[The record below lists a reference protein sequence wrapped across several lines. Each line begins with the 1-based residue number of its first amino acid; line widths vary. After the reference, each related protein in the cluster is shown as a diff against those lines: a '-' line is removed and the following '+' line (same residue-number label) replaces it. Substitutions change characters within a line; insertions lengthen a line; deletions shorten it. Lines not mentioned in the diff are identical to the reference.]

1 MNKKILIVDDDKD
14 VLETLGAR
22 LSGSGYNVIKAQSGR
37 EAVTVAKK
45 ERPDLII
52 LDIVMPGMDGG
63 EAADILKK
71 DPDTADIPVVF
82 LTCLVTKDEEEKTGR
97 FKGGKYFVAKPYESQ
112 DILDVIR
119 KRIKD

>member
-22 LSGSGYNVIKAQSGR
+22 LSGSGYNVIKAYSGR

-82 LTCLVTKDEEEKTGR
+82 LTCLVTKDEEKKTGP